1 MDRIDV
7 LLKSSSPQPLSPS
20 VKQALKFARAI
31 INKYYSKTD
40 LSNVYRIAMGKYQLW
55 LSWDYVLTHAH
66 PTVLHPNLKLR
77 YFQTHG
83 WEKDWV
89 DTAEAIVREDFAKYY
104 EVPWKPNPASVR
116 LSVLGCN
123 STI

>member
-1 MDRIDV
+1 MDRIDA

-20 VKQALKFARAI
+20 VKQALKFARAV

-55 LSWDYVLTHAH
+55 LSWGYVLTRAH

-89 DTAEAIVREDFAKYY
+89 DMAEAIVREDFAKYY
-104 EVPWKPNPASVR
+104 EVPRKPNPASVR